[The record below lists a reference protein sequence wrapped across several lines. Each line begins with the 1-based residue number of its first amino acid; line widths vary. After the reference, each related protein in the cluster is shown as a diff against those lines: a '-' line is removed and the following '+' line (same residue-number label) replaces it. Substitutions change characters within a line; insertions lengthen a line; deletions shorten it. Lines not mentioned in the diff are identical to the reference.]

1 MSNLKDMLESNPFAQ
16 KIAGEQAVKEQ
27 IARLSPEEQAAAF
40 DRIVIR
46 QANPE
51 AEKKLKQNRVPEMQ
65 VYQAKELY
73 GKELERTPMVIPHM
87 LPIGLNVLAG
97 APKRGKS
104 WLALAMALA
113 VSGGTTFLNQP
124 CNQGDVLY
132 LDLESR
138 QYRVQDRLR
147 QLTNAPA
154 PDGFFITHEAAPLDG
169 GLYEQLEKWIKSVRH
184 ASLIIIDTLGRVKA
198 SGKKSSENAYES
210 DTRLYGA
217 LQKWAVEHKLA
228 VLVVHHLR
236 KVRDSDDWFDKISG
250 SNGLVGVADTVLGL
264 GGVRGEQVS
273 KLMVSGRDIDGDY
286 ELAIRFKD
294 GQWSLES
301 ASGEEYEE
309 ERSFIQS
316 PTIRGVYRMMQET
329 PSWQGTAQ
337 DLIDAIIEAT
347 GEPMTQT
354 AKDVQRDLITYSDK
368 LKKRYDILA
377 GTKKLKSGKR
387 VLFIVNKAWEES
399 FEVFG
404 EDV

>member
-1 MSNLKDMLESNPFAQ
+1 
-16 KIAGEQAVKEQ
+16 
-27 IARLSPEEQAAAF
+27 
-40 DRIVIR
+40 
-46 QANPE
+46 
-51 AEKKLKQNRVPEMQ
+51 
-65 VYQAKELY
+65 
-73 GKELERTPMVIPHM
+73 
-87 LPIGLNVLAG
+87 
-97 APKRGKS
+97 
-104 WLALAMALA
+104 MALA

-309 ERSFIQS
+309 ERSFMQS